1 MIPGKR
7 QMTSVSEK
15 LEEAFCTLSG
25 GEQAGSLRTE
35 NLTGRFREP
44 FRRQTLLSCLPCIT
58 RCYTL
63 HIDVTTVDAV
73 CPTRLEE
80 MKNFPSDKRP

>member
-35 NLTGRFREP
+35 NLMGRFREP
-44 FRRQTLLSCLPCIT
+44 SEDRLCSLVCHVSL
-58 RCYTL
+58 
-63 HIDVTTVDAV
+63 DVTL
-73 CPTRLEE
+73 CILMSPRL
-80 MKNFPSDKRP
+80 MQCVLLG

>member
-25 GEQAGSLRTE
+25 GEQGGSLDLKISWADLE
-35 NLTGRFREP
+35 NLSEDRLCSLVCHVSLDATLCILMSP
-44 FRRQTLLSCLPCIT
+44 WLMQCVLLS
-58 RCYTL
+58 
-63 HIDVTTVDAV
+63 
-73 CPTRLEE
+73 
-80 MKNFPSDKRP
+80 